1 MEEHELQPE
10 AQDGEGIAEA
20 DLDALRAKL
29 AEAEAQAAENLD
41 GWQRAQAEFA
51 NYKKRQV
58 RDQEQQTADI
68 RGRVFQR
75 FLEICDDLELALKS
89 RPQEAD
95 GVAWAEG
102 VELIYH
108 KLLSYLQ
115 AEGLTRLDPL
125 GEEFDPTLHEALAQ
139 EESAEH
145 DSGTVIEV
153 LRPGYLLGE
162 RVLRPAAV
170 KVAK

>member
-1 MEEHELQPE
+1 MEETQEQPPEQEGQLQAELSELQT
-10 AQDGEGIAEA
+10 Q
-20 DLDALRAKL
+20 L
-29 AEAEAQAAENLD
+29 AAAETLAAQNLD

-51 NYKKRQV
+51 NYKKRQS
-58 RDQEQQTADI
+58 RDQEMQAAEI

-75 FLEICDDLELALKS
+75 FLEISDDLELALKA
-89 RPQEAD
+89 RPQD
-95 GVAWAEG
+95 GEGAAWAEG
-102 VELIYH
+102 IELIQQ
-108 KLLSYLQ
+108 KLMSYLQ

-125 GEEFDPTLHEALAQ
+125 GEAFDPNLHEALSQ
-139 EESAEH
+139 EENSQYE
-145 DSGTVIEV
+145 SGTVSEV